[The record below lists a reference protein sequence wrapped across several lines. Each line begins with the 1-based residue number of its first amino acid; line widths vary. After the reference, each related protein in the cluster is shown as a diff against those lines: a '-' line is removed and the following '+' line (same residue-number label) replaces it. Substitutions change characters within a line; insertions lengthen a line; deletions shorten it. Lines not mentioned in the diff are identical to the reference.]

1 MKFMKRRSTLIIA
14 ISLVLIATLLT
25 SCKGEDK
32 NNGKLKVVTTI
43 FPVYDWTE
51 QIVGEKDKD
60 VDVSMLLSNGT
71 DLHSYQPTAKDI
83 KKIANCDVFIYVG
96 GESDEWVEDV
106 LEEAKNKKIKAINL
120 MDVLGDA
127 VKEEEVKEGMTEG
140 HEDEDEDHDEDEKE
154 YDEHIWLSLKNAK
167 LCSQAIEEA
176 LSEVDPSNA
185 DTYKAN
191 LNNYEEKLDALDS
204 EYQEATANG
213 KQKTLIFG
221 DRFPFRYMVNDYG
234 LDYFAAFVGCSSETE
249 ASFKTI
255 KFLSEKADQLGI
267 KHIITIEKSDKKI
280 AETIIKNT
288 SAKNQDI
295 LTLDSMQSTTG
306 DDVKSGTSYI
316 EIMKKNL
323 DVLKKAM
330 N

>member
-14 ISLVLIATLLT
+14 ISLVFIAALLT
-25 SCKGEDK
+25 SCKTEEK

-51 QIVGEKDKD
+51 QIIGEKDKD

-83 KKIANCDVFIYVG
+83 KKIANCDIFIYVG

-120 MDVLGDA
+120 MDVLGDS

-167 LCSQAIEEA
+167 ISTSAIAKA
-176 LSEVDPSNA
+176 LSEADPKNA
-185 DTYKAN
+185 DTYKNN
-191 LNNYEEKLDALDS
+191 LNKYQEKLEKLDS
-204 EYQEATANG
+204 EYREATMNG

-221 DRFPFRYMVNDYG
+221 DRFPFRYLVNDYG
-234 LDYFAAFVGCSSETE
+234 LDYYAAFVGCSSETE

-255 KFLSEKADQLGI
+255 KFLSGKVDELGI
-267 KHIITIEKSDKKI
+267 KHVITIEKSNKKI

-288 SAKNQDI
+288 SDKNQDI

-306 DDVKSGTSYI
+306 DDVKSGANYI
-316 EIMKKNL
+316 KIMEQNL
-323 DVLKKAM
+323 EVLKKAI